1 MIHDFASKETE
12 RVWQGEFSKRL
23 PTEIQQKARM
33 KLRMLHAAQN
43 LNDLRSPPAN
53 HLEALSGNRVGQHS
67 IRINGQWRIC
77 FAWQDGQAC
86 QVEIVDYH

>member
-33 KLRMLHAAQN
+33 KLRMLHAAHS

-53 HLEALSGNRVGQHS
+53 HLEALAGNRLGQHS
-67 IRINGQWRIC
+67 IRINGQWRLC
-77 FAWQDGQAC
+77 FVWKDGHASS
-86 QVEIVDYH
+86 VEIVDYH

>member
-23 PTEIQQKARM
+23 PNEIQQKARM

-43 LNDLRSPPAN
+43 LNDLRSPPSN
-53 HLEALSGNRVGQHS
+53 HLEALSGDRLGQHS
-67 IRINGQWRIC
+67 IRINGQWRLC
-77 FAWQDGQAC
+77 FVWQDGQAS